1 MPTLTVRTDRIDS
14 VTFVAAVL
22 ETDRRYLIR
31 LETCFDGAVWPPRT
45 EGTVADGWDGGGV
58 TLEPDSGT
66 TAIGFA
72 TPVLT
77 SDRPLEIVRS
87 EPRGT
92 SPPGVDRW
100 LERIEGRVET
110 AESLAAVDDVRT
122 ATAAVADA
130 GGLAAVETLAG
141 EIARDRRVAAE
152 LSIVPDGLCDRLE
165 AVEIPTTALATIAG
179 ENGS

>member
-22 ETDRRYLIR
+22 RTDRPSLIR
-31 LETCFDGAVWPPRT
+31 LETRFDGAVWPPRMG
-45 EGTVADGWDGGGV
+45 GTVVDDWDADGV
-58 TLEPDSGT
+58 TLDVDAGT

-72 TPVLT
+72 TPVPT
-77 SDRPLEIVRS
+77 SERPLEIVRNES
-87 EPRGT
+87 RGA

-100 LERIEGRVET
+100 LERIEARVET

-122 ATAAVADA
+122 ATEEIAAS

-141 EIARDRRVAAE
+141 KIARDRRVAAE

-165 AVEIPTTALATIAG
+165 AVEIPTTAFATIAG
-179 ENGS
+179 ESGP